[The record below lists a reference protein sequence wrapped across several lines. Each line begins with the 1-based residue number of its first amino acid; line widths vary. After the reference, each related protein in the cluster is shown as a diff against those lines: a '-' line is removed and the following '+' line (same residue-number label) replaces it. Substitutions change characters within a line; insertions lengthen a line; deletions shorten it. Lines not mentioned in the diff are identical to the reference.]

1 MVDAWSLGPAL
12 VLDAGVIGAL
22 RAEKIPVEVGKPIM
36 QAFDT
41 FEEIPMPEPT
51 AATGT
56 DARLCADDADGQDVI
71 AGVPELPILALAGLF
86 AGRVGDAV
94 GAAAGSRDGV
104 EASSVRCGDLLEA
117 TRGEGEGAKF
127 AGVAVGVVRWVR
139 YPCGVHSDSSFLWA
153 VLREAATSPGLFC
166 LCTR

>member
-1 MVDAWSLGPAL
+1 MVIRTVGNLA
-12 VLDAGVIGAL
+12 GAL
-22 RAEKIPVEVGKPIM
+22 RAEKIPVEVGQVVMVVLVKLD
-36 QAFDT
+36 Q
-41 FEEIPMPEPT
+41 IPMPEPT

-86 AGRVGDAV
+86 AGGVGDAV

-104 EASSVRCGDLLEA
+104 EASAVGCGDLLEA

-127 AGVAVGVVRWVR
+127 AGVGAGR
-139 YPCGVHSDSSFLWA
+139 
-153 VLREAATSPGLFC
+153 LR
-166 LCTR
+166 